1 MTDLMLTNL
10 PVLASADG
18 GLNYLHGLLFLI
30 LCLTIGAAS
39 KHFLKI
45 FPGIPLPFGISTNH
59 WLGHGRIDSA
69 EGGREQ

>member
-45 FPGIPLPFGISTNH
+45 FPGIPLPLHGLSTNH
-59 WLGHGRIDSA
+59 WLGPGRIDSTK
-69 EGGREQ
+69 GGR